1 MRKNVRVTNGLPK
14 ANALREVTSS
24 RTSAL
29 AEKAVHLNPAGKSLV
44 VKSLVVK
51 SLVVKSLVVKSPV
64 VKSPV
69 VKSPAARNCGGIK
82 PREASFAR
90 ANVVRCA
97 GWMASAAG

>member
-64 VKSPV
+64 VKSP
-69 VKSPAARNCGGIK
+69 AARNCGGIK

>member
-51 SLVVKSLVVKSPV
+51 S
-64 VKSPV
+64 PV

>member
-51 SLVVKSLVVKSPV
+51 SLVVKS
-64 VKSPV
+64 PV

>member
-1 MRKNVRVTNGLPK
+1 MPPCRSSWMRKNVRVTNGLPK

-51 SLVVKSLVVKSPV
+51 SLVVKS
-64 VKSPV
+64 PV

>member
-29 AEKAVHLNPAGKSLV
+29 AEKAVHLNPAG
-44 VKSLVVK
+44 K

>member
-51 SLVVKSLVVKSPV
+51 SLVVKSLVVKSL
-64 VKSPV
+64 V

>member
-51 SLVVKSLVVKSPV
+51 SLVVKSLVVKSP
-64 VKSPV
+64 
-69 VKSPAARNCGGIK
+69 AARNCGGIK

>member
-1 MRKNVRVTNGLPK
+1 MRKNVRVT
-14 ANALREVTSS
+14 NALREVTSS

-29 AEKAVHLNPAGKSLV
+29 AEKAVHLNPAGRNPAGKN
-44 VKSLVVK
+44 
-51 SLVVKSLVVKSPV
+51 PV
-64 VKSPV
+64 
-69 VKSPAARNCGGIK
+69 ARNCGGIK

>member
-51 SLVVKSLVVKSPV
+51 S
-64 VKSPV
+64 
-69 VKSPAARNCGGIK
+69 PAARNCGGIK

>member
-1 MRKNVRVTNGLPK
+1 MPPCRSSWMRKNVRVTNGLPK

-51 SLVVKSLVVKSPV
+51 S
-64 VKSPV
+64 PV